1 MLTRPPLTLPA
12 DQMRAAG
19 GRAIELIIERMSEGA
34 LGPVLVRRSR
44 DDLEQDWDEPI
55 PEHGQDL
62 IALVERL
69 AVDALPSGMHSDHPR
84 CFAFVPTSGNY
95 PAVLADAL
103 TAAFLSVPGAWLV
116 GSGPTQLEL
125 VTLRWLRE
133 LLGLDGCFGGLF
145 VSGGSMANLTA
156 LAAARD
162 SMLGGD
168 LTAARAYCSTQAHP
182 SIARALHIVGLRR
195 DQLVV
200 LPPDDR
206 LRLDPARLAE
216 RIRQDRDDGWR
227 PFLVVATIGTT
238 GTGAVDPIE
247 ELADVC
253 GREGLWLHADGALG
267 AAAAATDR
275 GRRIMAGLNRVD
287 SLTLDPHK
295 WLFQP
300 YELGCVLLRRPEQLK
315 DTFAMARHFLDSGYL
330 AVSESDGREPNLSDY
345 GPQQTRGL
353 RALKLWLSLKT
364 FGAEAFR
371 AAIDQ
376 GITLAEHA
384 AAFIETH
391 PELEPGSEPGLGVVT
406 FRYRPPG
413 VASGSDLD
421 SFQAMLARTV
431 WEAGFAMI
439 TTTAVR
445 GETVLRMCTIN
456 PRTSVRHVEDTLD
469 HVVECAR
476 AVSVHNDRRAAKV
489 RDRDGDAAV

>member
-1 MLTRPPLTLPA
+1 MPSLPPLTLPD

-19 GRAIELIIERMSEGA
+19 HRGIELIIERMNAGE
-34 LGPVLVRRSR
+34 LGPVLIRRSR
-44 DDLEQDWDEPI
+44 RDLERDWDEPI

-62 IALVERL
+62 VGLLERL
-69 AVDALPSGMHSDHPR
+69 AADTLPSGMHSDHPR

-103 TAAFLSVPGAWLV
+103 AAAFLSVPGAWLV

-133 LLGLDGCFGGLF
+133 LLGLDAGFGGLF

-156 LAAARD
+156 LTVARD
-162 SMLGGD
+162 SLLGGD
-168 LTAARAYCSTQAHP
+168 LTGARAYCSTQAHP
-182 SIARALHIVGLRR
+182 SIARALHIIGIGR

-216 RIRQDRDDGWR
+216 RIRQDRDAGLR
-227 PFLVVATIGTT
+227 PFLVVATVGTT
-238 GTGAVDPIE
+238 STGAVDPLE
-247 ELADVC
+247 DLADIC
-253 GREGLWLHADGALG
+253 GRYGLWLHADGAFG
-267 AAAAATDR
+267 AAAAATAR
-275 GRRIMAGLNRVD
+275 GRRMTTGLNRVD

-300 YELGCVLLRRPEQLK
+300 YELGCVLLRRPERLK
-315 DTFAMARHFLDSGYL
+315 ETFAMARHFLDTGYL
-330 AVSESDGREPNLSDY
+330 AVAESDGREPNLSDY

-364 FGAEAFR
+364 FGANAFR
-371 AAIDQ
+371 DAIDQ
-376 GITLAEHA
+376 GIALAEHA
-384 AAFIETH
+384 ATVIAHH
-391 PELEPGSEPGLGVVT
+391 PDLEPASEPGLGVVT

-413 VASGSDLD
+413 VAPGHDLD
-421 SFQAMLARTV
+421 SFQAELADTV
-431 WEAGFAMI
+431 LKAGFAMI
-439 TTTAVR
+439 TTTVVR

-456 PRTSVRHVEDTLD
+456 PRTSIRHVEDTLD
-469 HVVECAR
+469 HVAECGR
-476 AVSVHNDRRAAKV
+476 TRAA
-489 RDRDGDAAV
+489 RINAAAAGPK

>member
-1 MLTRPPLTLPA
+1 MLTRPPLTLPV

-19 GRAIELIIERMSEGA
+19 RRAIELIIERMSEGEF
-34 LGPVLVRRSR
+34 GPVLVRRSR
-44 DDLEQDWDEPI
+44 DDLEQNWDEPI

-62 IALVERL
+62 VGLLERL
-69 AVDALPSGMHSDHPR
+69 AGDALPSGMHSDHPR
-84 CFAFVPTSGNY
+84 CFGFVPTSGNY

-103 TAAFLSVPGAWLV
+103 AAAFLSVPGAWLV

-133 LLGLDGCFGGLF
+133 LLGLEPCFGGLF
-145 VSGGSMANLTA
+145 VSGGSIANLTA
-156 LAAARD
+156 LTAARD
-162 SMLGGD
+162 SLLGGD
-168 LTAARAYCSTQAHP
+168 LSTARAYCSTQAHP
-182 SIARALHIVGLRR
+182 SIARALHIVGLKR

-206 LRLDPARLAE
+206 LRLDPVRVAE
-216 RIRQDRDDGWR
+216 RICSDRAAGWH

-238 GTGAVDPIE
+238 STGAVDPIE

-253 GREGLWLHADGALG
+253 RREGMWLHADGALG
-267 AAAAATDR
+267 AAAAATAR
-275 GRRIMAGLNRVD
+275 GRRTLAGLNRVD

-300 YELGCVLLRRPEQLK
+300 YELGCVLLRQPEQLK
-315 DTFAMARHFLDSGYL
+315 ETFAMARHFLDSGYL

-364 FGAEAFR
+364 FGANAFR
-371 AAIDQ
+371 DAVDQ

-384 AAFIETH
+384 AARIGNH
-391 PELEPGSEPGLGVVT
+391 PELEPASEPGLGIVT

-413 VASGSDLD
+413 VAPGAELD
-421 SFQAMLARTV
+421 SFQAELARTV
-431 WEAGFAMI
+431 LDGGFAMI

-456 PRTSVRHVEDTLD
+456 PRTSVRHIDNTLD
-469 HVVECAR
+469 HIVECGRVLAAR
-476 AVSVHNDRRAAKV
+476 TDRSAANDV
-489 RDRDGDAAV
+489 PH

>member
-1 MLTRPPLTLPA
+1 MLTLPRLTLPP

-19 GRAIELIIERMSEGA
+19 DRAIELIIERMNEGEF
-34 LGPVLVRRSR
+34 GPVLVRRSR
-44 DDLEQDWDEPI
+44 DDLENNWDEPL
-55 PEHGQDL
+55 PDHGRDL
-62 IALVERL
+62 VDLLERL

-103 TAAFLSVPGAWLV
+103 ATAFLSVPGAWLV

-133 LLGLDGCFGGLF
+133 LLDLDAHFGGLF
-145 VSGGSMANLTA
+145 VSGGSIANLTA
-156 LAAARD
+156 LTAARD
-162 SMLGGD
+162 SRLGGD

-182 SIARALHIVGLRR
+182 SIARALHIIGLRR

-206 LRLDPARLAE
+206 LRLNPARVAE
-216 RIRQDRDDGWR
+216 RIRSDRSDGWR

-238 GTGAVDPIE
+238 STGAVDPIE

-253 GREGLWLHADGALG
+253 EREQVWLHADGAFG

-275 GRRIMAGLNRVD
+275 GRRMMAGLNRVD

-315 DTFAMARHFLDSGYL
+315 ETFAMARHFLDSGYL
-330 AVSESDGREPNLSDY
+330 TAAESDGREPNLSDY

-364 FGAEAFR
+364 FGANAFR
-371 AAIDQ
+371 DAIDQ
-376 GITLAEHA
+376 GMTLAEHA
-384 AAFIETH
+384 AVFIDNH
-391 PELEPGSEPGLGVVT
+391 PELEPTSEPGLGIVT
-406 FRYRPPG
+406 FRYRPPTMA
-413 VASGSDLD
+413 ASTDLD
-421 SFQAMLARTV
+421 SFHTELARTV
-431 WEAGFAMI
+431 LEAGFAMI
-439 TTTAVR
+439 TTTRVR
-445 GETVLRMCTIN
+445 GRIVLRMCTIN
-456 PRTSVRHVEDTLD
+456 PRTSAQHVDDTLG
-469 HVVECAR
+469 HIVNCGRFLAAR
-476 AVSVHNDRRAAKV
+476 ADRSADA
-489 RDRDGDAAV
+489 DRDVS

>member
-1 MLTRPPLTLPA
+1 MN
-12 DQMRAAG
+12 
-19 GRAIELIIERMSEGA
+19 EGE

-44 DDLEQDWDEPI
+44 HDLEQGWDEPI

-62 IALVERL
+62 VGLLERL

-145 VSGGSMANLTA
+145 VSGGSIANLTA
-156 LAAARD
+156 LTAARD
-162 SMLGGD
+162 SLLGGD
-168 LTAARAYCSTQAHP
+168 LTAARVYCSTQAHP
-182 SIARALHIVGLRR
+182 SIARALHIIGLTRE
-195 DQLVV
+195 QLVV

-206 LRLDPARLAE
+206 LRLDPALLAE
-216 RIRQDRDDGWR
+216 RIRQDRDGGGR

-238 GTGAVDPIE
+238 GTGAVDPLA

-253 GREGLWLHADGALG
+253 EREGLWLHADGALG

-275 GRRIMAGLNRVD
+275 GRRMLAGLNRVD

-315 DTFAMARHFLDSGYL
+315 QTFAMARHFLDSGYL
-330 AVSESDGREPNLSDY
+330 MVSESEGLEPNLSDY

-364 FGAEAFR
+364 FGANAFR
-371 AAIDQ
+371 DAVDQ

-384 AAFIETH
+384 ATLIGEH
-391 PELEPGSEPGLGVVT
+391 PELEAASEPGLGVVT
-406 FRYRPPG
+406 LRYRPPG
-413 VASGSDLD
+413 LPPGPDLD
-421 SFQAMLARTV
+421 SLQAELARTV
-431 WEAGFAMI
+431 LEAGFAMI

-456 PRTSVRHVEDTLD
+456 PRTSARHIDDTLD
-469 HVVECAR
+469 HIVACGRALAAR
-476 AVSVHNDRRAAKV
+476 AERSAATAHPG
-489 RDRDGDAAV
+489 R